1 MTTAR
6 YLVGDVFAVLPTLEP
21 SSVDLACTSPP
32 FLALRRYLDDD
43 HPHRDLEIGTESSP
57 AEFLDTLLELT
68 AELGR
73 VLTPT
78 GSIVVELG
86 DTYSGSGG
94 AGGDYSPGGLR
105 DGQGKSSGSA
115 RRSGEWPLDK
125 SLAGIPTLYS
135 WSLAYGRN
143 LLTGA
148 ESPAGR
154 WIVRNV
160 VAWTRTNPPVG
171 ATFDKFR
178 PATSYITVATRA
190 RDRWFDS
197 FAVQTESGAAPLDW
211 WTVSPESYTGSH
223 YATWPRRLLE
233 VPIRSMC
240 PLEVCTVC
248 GEPRRRVVSSSRT
261 FDNVRPGAGRA
272 RMRTEGAGPMG
283 ANYAVSRSSLGFTD
297 CGHSSYRRGVVLDP
311 FGGSGTT
318 GAVATGLGRDAIL
331 VDLDDRN
338 VELARER
345 VGMFLEVELDPLS
358 NPVPVVEGSPPREP
372 VADPNARVELEG
384 SDDPRVEVEGC
395 ADSSLAAFGAAM
407 LEADDDTGR
416 LW

>member
-1 MTTAR
+1 MTTAH
-6 YLVGDVFAVLPTLEP
+6 YLVGDVFDVLPILDAG
-21 SSVDLACTSPP
+21 SVDLVCTSPP
-32 FLALRRYLDDD
+32 FLALRRYLDDE
-43 HPHRDLEIGTESSP
+43 HPMRDREIGTESSP

-73 VLTPT
+73 VLART
-78 GSIVVELG
+78 GSLVVELG
-86 DTYSGSGG
+86 DTYAGSGG

-125 SLAGIPTLYS
+125 SLAGIPTLYA

-148 ESPAGR
+148 DSPAGR

-160 VAWTRTNPPVG
+160 VAWTRSNPPVG

-233 VPIRSMC
+233 VPIRAMC

-248 GEPRRRVVSSSRT
+248 AEPRRRVVANVRT
-261 FDNVRPGAGRA
+261 FTDVRPSAGRA
-272 RMRTEGAGPMG
+272 RMRTSGAGPMG
-283 ANYAVSRSSLGFTD
+283 AKYQVRRESLGFTD

-311 FGGSGTT
+311 FAGSGTT
-318 GAVATGLGRDAIL
+318 GAVATGLGLDAVLI
-331 VDLDDRN
+331 DIDERN

-345 VGMFLEVELDPLS
+345 IGMFLDVELDPLT
-358 NPVPVVEGSPPREP
+358 NPLPVVEGSSPHLPIADADTQPAVKVEP
-372 VADPNARVELEG
+372 EPLLEVEG
-384 SDDPRVEVEGC
+384 SDV
-395 ADSSLAAFGAAM
+395 
-407 LEADDDTGR
+407 GR
-416 LW
+416 LA